1 MRGGTIFQKNGE
13 KLIHQ
18 LHNATDSSM
27 GTPRPVYAV
36 GSGDLT
42 HLFIVGVTPHD
53 SRVHNAVEQHGERV
67 HGEGPVPGV
76 LLHTVADPL
85 IGELHGLDGILQGA
99 DLLL

>member
-1 MRGGTIFQKNGE
+1 MR
-13 KLIHQ
+13 LIHQ
-18 LHNATDSSM
+18 LHSATDSSM
-27 GTPRPVYAV
+27 GTPRPVCAA
-36 GSGDLT
+36 GAGEPA
-42 HLFIVGVTPHD
+42 HLFVVGVTPHD

-85 IGELHGLDGILQGA
+85 VGELHGFNGVLQGA